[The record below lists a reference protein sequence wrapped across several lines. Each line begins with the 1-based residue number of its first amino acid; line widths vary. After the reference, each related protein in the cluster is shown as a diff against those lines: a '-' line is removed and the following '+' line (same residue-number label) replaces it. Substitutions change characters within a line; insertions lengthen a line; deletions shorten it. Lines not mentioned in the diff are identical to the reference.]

1 MSAHRAVDRA
11 FRDEWGRAVATLART
26 FGDLD
31 LAEEA
36 VAEAFATALET
47 WPRTGVPE
55 RPGAWLTTTARNG
68 ALDRLRR
75 RATLTRKSELL
86 ARMEERIAVHED
98 FDDDPGAIRDDRL
111 QLVFACCHPALA
123 LDAQVTLTLRL
134 VGGLTVPEIA
144 RAFLADEAA
153 IAQRLVRA
161 KRKVRAAGIPVRVPP
176 DHLLGARLAAVL
188 RVLYLTF
195 TEGYAAT
202 AGDALVRR
210 ELCDEAIRLGE
221 VVTTLMPDEPEAI
234 GLVALMTL
242 QHARRDARV
251 DASGMLVTLDAQ
263 ERGRWDAAAI
273 ARGAALVERALRLRR
288 PGPYQVQAAIAAL
301 HCKAP
306 APEATDW
313 LQISALYDELL
324 RFEPTPVVELNR
336 AVAIAMARGPQDGLE
351 LIERIEGLE
360 RHLPYHAARADL
372 LRRLGRSAEAAA
384 AYDAALGL
392 DPPAP
397 MRAYLERR
405 RGA

>member
-1 MSAHRAVDRA
+1 VSTHLAVDRA
-11 FRDEWGRAVATLART
+11 FRDEWGRAVASLART

-36 VAEAFATALET
+36 VAEAFASALET
-47 WPRTGVPE
+47 WPRTGVPD
-55 RPGAWLTTTARNG
+55 RPGAWLTTTARNC
-68 ALDRLRR
+68 AVDRLRR
-75 RATLTRKSELL
+75 RATHTRQAELL
-86 ARMEERIAVHED
+86 ARMEERHAMHDDFED
-98 FDDDPGAIRDDRL
+98 DAGALRDDRL

-123 LDAQVTLTLRL
+123 LDAQICLTLRL

-161 KRKVRAAGIPVRVPP
+161 KRKIRAAGIPVRVPP

-210 ELCDEAIRLGE
+210 ELCDEAIRLAGI
-221 VVTTLMPDEPEAI
+221 VTTLMPDEPEAI

-251 DASGMLVTLDAQ
+251 DASGVLVTLDVQ
-263 ERGRWDAAAI
+263 ERSRWDAAAI
-273 ARGAALVERALRLRR
+273 VRGAALLERALRLRH

-301 HCKAP
+301 HCEART
-306 APEATDW
+306 AEATDW
-313 LQISALYDELL
+313 EQIAALYDELL

-336 AVAIAMARGPQDGLE
+336 AVAVAMAQGPQDGLD
-351 LIERIEGLE
+351 LIDRLEGLQ

-372 LRRLGRSAEAAA
+372 LRRLGRREEAAA
-384 AYDAALGL
+384 AYDAALNL

-397 MRAYLERR
+397 MRAYLARR
-405 RGA
+405 RGE